1 MAILLLE
8 KYLRPDHD
16 IEVLNSA
23 RGWHQ
28 KKRAEKA
35 GFANCMANGVS
46 TVS

>member
-8 KYLRPDHD
+8 KYLRSNHE
-16 IEVLNSA
+16 IEGLNSA

-35 GFANCMANGVS
+35 GFVNCMASGVS

>member
-1 MAILLLE
+1 VAILLLE
-8 KYLRPDHD
+8 KHLTPDHD
-16 IEVLNSA
+16 IEGLNSA

-35 GFANCMANGVS
+35 GFVNCMASGVS